1 MGYAKWMPSPVV
13 KKSKTNIAAVFTRS
27 NLNELGSQNSIQWGH
42 QLTNFEKIDDGK
54 LTFLKSMARQK

>member
-1 MGYAKWMPSPVV
+1 MPSPVV

-27 NLNELGSQNSIQWGH
+27 NLNESGSQNSIQWGH

-54 LTFLKSMARQK
+54 WCFFEVDGKTKKS